1 MSGICGTYLVLVV
14 LLPARRDVGVHFV
27 RVLDLVILLLIVLR
41 LKTLCIRVNKILSSS
56 TPTLSLR
63 KGFRKIFANK

>member
-1 MSGICGTYLVLVV
+1 MFGICGTYLVLVV

-63 KGFRKIFANK
+63 KGFRKIFSNK